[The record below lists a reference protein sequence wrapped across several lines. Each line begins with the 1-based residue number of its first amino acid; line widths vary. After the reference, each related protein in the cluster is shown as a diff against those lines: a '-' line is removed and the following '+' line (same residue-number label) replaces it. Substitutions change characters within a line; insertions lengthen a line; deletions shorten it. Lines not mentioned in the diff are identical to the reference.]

1 VIAESGH
8 TIADLKRMNYTIRFA
23 GATDELFLWQMLYYA
38 AHMDEDGEAVES
50 ARTNPDLRD
59 YVSGWS
65 ERTGDIGVIA
75 LAPDG
80 GEVGASWARVMPAQ
94 SPLYRFVV
102 QGTPEVA
109 IAVAPDHL
117 GAGAGTLLLR
127 CLLEAASCSHPRL
140 ALSVRAGNPAKR
152 LYERLGFVTVGS
164 ITNRAGGTSYVM
176 EIVLAYDSK
185 CYP

>member
-1 VIAESGH
+1 
-8 TIADLKRMNYTIRFA
+8 
-23 GATDELFLWQMLYYA
+23 
-38 AHMDEDGEAVES
+38 MDEDGEAVES

-59 YVSGWS
+59 YVSGWG
-65 ERTGDIGVIA
+65 ERAGDIGVIA
-75 LAPDG
+75 LAPDC

-164 ITNRAGGTSYVM
+164 ITNRVGGTSYVM